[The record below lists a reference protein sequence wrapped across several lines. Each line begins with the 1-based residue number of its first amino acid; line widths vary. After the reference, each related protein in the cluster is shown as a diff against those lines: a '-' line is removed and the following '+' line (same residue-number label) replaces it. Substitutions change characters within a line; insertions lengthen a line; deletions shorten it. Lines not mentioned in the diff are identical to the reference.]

1 VDEMALHVL
10 DIGMNAVAAGA
21 RRVEIT
27 VVEDVEKDRLEI
39 TVADDGRGMDPEE
52 VRAVLERFSS
62 GKAERKRSV
71 ALGLAL
77 LRQTAETCDGEMSIT
92 SAPGAGT
99 RIDAWMRYSDY
110 DRPPLGSLADTVF
123 ALCVGAP
130 EVDVECTHRRSG
142 TVTCFD
148 SAQVRR
154 ALGPGVSLQSP
165 EGVRAVRRALGSK
178 G

>member
-1 VDEMALHVL
+1 MDEIALHVL

-21 RRVEIT
+21 RRVDIT
-27 VVEDVEKDRLEI
+27 VVEDVEEDRLAI
-39 TVADDGRGMDPEE
+39 CVVDDGKGMDPEE

-62 GKAERKRSV
+62 GKAERKRSI

-92 SAPGAGT
+92 SAPGQGT
-99 RIDAWMRYSDY
+99 RIDVWMRHSDY
-110 DRPPLGSLADTVF
+110 DRPPLGSLEDTVF

-130 EVDVECTHRRSG
+130 GVDVALSHRRNG

-154 ALGPGVSLQSP
+154 ALGPGASLQSP